1 LILVDTSVWVEHL
14 RRGHSRLARLL
25 VEDEVAGHPFVT
37 GELALGSLSRRDEIL
52 GLLAALP
59 QAPAASHD
67 EVWAFMETRDLFG
80 RGIGWVDA
88 HLLTAAALSGA
99 RLWTLDR
106 RLAKVASDLAL
117 AARSET

>member
-1 LILVDTSVWVEHL
+1 MILVDTSVWVEHL
-14 RRGHSRLARLL
+14 RRGEPRLARLL
-25 VEDEVAGHPFVT
+25 VDSEVAAHPFVT

-59 QAPAASHD
+59 QTPAATHD
-67 EVWAFMETRDLFG
+67 EVLTFIEKRKLFA

-106 RLAKVASDLAL
+106 RLANVASELAL
-117 AARSET
+117 AAKSGA